1 MGKKRW
7 EYKLPEIIQQSKT
20 EQVISDIVEELRSRD
35 ALTPFI
41 APMLDKLA
49 VAYDRWWT
57 LELDIYTEGET
68 MINAKKEEVTRPQ
81 VNIAHKLWTQY
92 EAVSKEF
99 GLTPKSLQ
107 KLTTKKDSK
116 DKTVTPIEKYIRK

>member
-1 MGKKRW
+1 MAKKRW

-20 EQVISDIVEELRSRD
+20 EQIINDIVKELKSRD
-35 ALTPFI
+35 ALTPFV

-57 LELDIYTEGET
+57 LELDIRFNGET
-68 MINAKKEEVTRPQ
+68 QINAKGEEVTRPQ

-107 KLTTKKDSK
+107 KLKSKKDSN
-116 DKTVTPIEKYIRK
+116 DKVASPIEKYVRK

>member
-1 MGKKRW
+1 MAKKRW
-7 EYKLPEIIQQSKT
+7 EYKLPEIIRQEKT
-20 EQVISDIVEELRSRD
+20 EQVIKDIVEELRSRD

-57 LELDIYTEGET
+57 LELDIRKEGET
-68 MINAKKEEVTRPQ
+68 QINAKQEEVTRPQ

-107 KLTTKKDSK
+107 KIKPKDDSK
-116 DKTVTPIEKYIRK
+116 GKVKSPIEKYL

>member
-1 MGKKRW
+1 MAKKRW
-7 EYKLPEIIQQSKT
+7 VYKLPEIIQQSKT
-20 EQVISDIVEELRSRD
+20 EQIINDIVEELKSRD
-35 ALTPFI
+35 ALTPFV

-57 LELDIYTEGET
+57 LELDIHKNGET
-68 MINAKKEEVTRPQ
+68 QINAKKEEVTRPQ

-107 KLTTKKDSK
+107 KLKPKKDSN
-116 DKTVTPIEKYIRK
+116 DKVASPIEKYVRK

>member
-1 MGKKRW
+1 MAKKRW
-7 EYKLPEIIQQSKT
+7 EYKLPEIIRQEKT
-20 EQVISDIVEELRSRD
+20 EQVIKDIVEELRSRD

-57 LELDIYTEGET
+57 LELDIRREGET
-68 MINAKKEEVTRPQ
+68 QINAKHEEVTRPQ

-107 KLTTKKDSK
+107 KIKPKDDSK
-116 DKTVTPIEKYIRK
+116 GKVKSPIEKYL

>member
-1 MGKKRW
+1 MAKKRW
-7 EYKLPEIIQQSKT
+7 EYKLPEIIRQEKT
-20 EQVISDIVEELRSRD
+20 EQVIKDIVEELRSRD

-57 LELDIYTEGET
+57 LELDIRREGET
-68 MINAKKEEVTRPQ
+68 QINAKQEEVTRPQ

-107 KLTTKKDSK
+107 KIKPKDDSK
-116 DKTVTPIEKYIRK
+116 GKVKSPIENYL

>member
-1 MGKKRW
+1 MAKKRW
-7 EYKLPEIIQQSKT
+7 EYKLPEIVRQTKT
-20 EQVISDIVEELRSRD
+20 EQVIDDIVEELRNRD
-35 ALTPFI
+35 ALTPFV

-57 LELDIYTEGET
+57 LELDISSNGET
-68 MINAKKEEVTRPQ
+68 QINAKQEEVTRPQ

-107 KLTTKKDSK
+107 KLKPKGDNAKKEKS
-116 DKTVTPIEKYIRK
+116 PIEKWIK

>member
-1 MGKKRW
+1 MAKKRW
-7 EYKLPEIIQQSKT
+7 EYKLPEIIRQEKT
-20 EQVISDIVEELRSRD
+20 EQVIKDIVEELRSRD

-57 LELDIYTEGET
+57 LELDIRKKGET
-68 MINAKKEEVTRPQ
+68 QINAKQEEVTRPQ

-107 KLTTKKDSK
+107 KIKPKDDSK
-116 DKTVTPIEKYIRK
+116 GKVKSPIEKYL